1 MCDYSLEMYRS
12 RPARVGEQ
20 YVTSRFPSGSIG
32 LMAPGDC
39 HTAVCVMAD
48 ARLKFEAIPEH
59 VQQQFGLTASE
70 VAVFVR
76 REIGVYRDAVR
87 FANGAEAL
95 LQQLGPGVKVSVI
108 DSLERAIPIERGTR
122 VEHRRYLVD

>member
-20 YVTSRFPSGSIG
+20 YVTSRFRSGSIG

-39 HTAVCVMAD
+39 QTAVCVMAD

-59 VQQQFGLTASE
+59 IQQRFGLTASE

-76 REIGVYRDAVR
+76 REIGAYRDAIR
-87 FANGAEAL
+87 FTNGAEAT
-95 LQQLGPGVKVSVI
+95 LQQLGPGLKVGVI
-108 DSLERAIPIERGTR
+108 DALEGVIPIESGAR
-122 VEHRRYLVD
+122 VEHRRFLVD

>member
-1 MCDYSLEMYRS
+1 
-12 RPARVGEQ
+12 
-20 YVTSRFPSGSIG
+20 
-32 LMAPGDC
+32 
-39 HTAVCVMAD
+39 MAD

-76 REIGVYRDAVR
+76 REIGAYRDAIR
-87 FANGAEAL
+87 FTNGAEAT
-95 LQQLGPGVKVSVI
+95 LQQLGPGLKVSVI
-108 DSLERAIPIERGTR
+108 DALEGVIPIESGAR